1 MGGDGVTGKDL
12 AEELL
17 QTKRELQE
25 LQALQERNSGYW
37 AMWRLLWGAQDAA
50 TAFVGATAVFSL
62 MLERE
67 NVPAS
72 PDTLKKLRNEL
83 SELRAI
89 ASTVQRVAFDLLE
102 CLPNDEEDDED
113 EVSNRLPLGSAL
125 RFSRQGDGHTPRI
138 AGRGGAKVHASAPLQ
153 RGPDARASPRFSAR
167 GGAFRALNPVGCCK
181 GFDGPERKTE
191 GKGAFFSR
199 NGRFRERIFGVRF
212 VAFAPKKRGAKRTE
226 CAEMRRPRLHKPAQW
241 LLADVLRMSGGC
253 PADAARGIAGSIQAA
268 LQAAYRRHTGGIRGV
283 YGAYTGRITKPCNAY
298 ANCLQWAENTDSD
311 GFFTRCYCEKR
322 ITLLRWIRQKKNP
335 RERW

>member
-1 MGGDGVTGKDL
+1 MSNWCRRRCRTGAEGDVERGPNEKGQAKDKQVNRL
-12 AEELL
+12 QKPCGLL
-17 QTKRELQE
+17 
-25 LQALQERNSGYW
+25 S
-37 AMWRLLWGAQDAA
+37 
-50 TAFVGATAVFSL
+50 
-62 MLERE
+62 
-67 NVPAS
+67 
-72 PDTLKKLRNEL
+72 
-83 SELRAI
+83 
-89 ASTVQRVAFDLLE
+89 
-102 CLPNDEEDDED
+102 
-113 EVSNRLPLGSAL
+113 RLPLGSAL

-167 GGAFRALNPVGCCK
+167 GGAFRALNPAGCCK

-268 LQAAYRRHTGGIRGV
+268 LQAAYRRHTGRIRGV
-283 YGAYTGRITKPCNAY
+283 YGAYYETMQCVCELSTMGGKHGQRRIFHA
-298 ANCLQWAENTDSD
+298 L
-311 GFFTRCYCEKR
+311 
-322 ITLLRWIRQKKNP
+322 LLRKTYHPVKVDSAKEKPP
-335 RERW
+335 RALVTLAGALHEGRRDPQRNLGVL